1 MKKLILLLFLLPI
14 LNYSQS
20 TYEEDLEQAFRNAK
34 QGISWI
40 LSNIP
45 DTKASLDKSI
55 IKDDKLIADVK
66 ITKETEGVK
75 IISKGYY
82 NTYEV
87 IVTSYRSYESLKKEG
102 F

>member
-1 MKKLILLLFLLPI
+1 MKKLIILLFLLPI

-20 TYEEDLEQAFRNAK
+20 SFEKNLDQAYENAK
-34 QGISWI
+34 YGITWG
-40 LSNIP
+40 LSNLP
-45 DTKASLDKSI
+45 DKATFDKSI
-55 IKDDKLIADVK
+55 IKDDKLIADIK

-75 IISKGYY
+75 IISTGYY

-87 IVTSYRSYESLKKEG
+87 VVTSYRSYESLKKEG